1 MSILLC
7 AATELEIRPTA
18 EFLQKEKLPIEVL
31 VTGVGLAAA
40 MYGITRAILHKRP
53 FVVVQAGVAGA
64 LDRTL
69 ELGRVV
75 AVRSE
80 FTGDEGVEENGSFRS
95 LFDMGLAGGDQFPYA
110 GRKLL
115 NNGPLIKECGL
126 PLVDGV
132 TVNEI
137 STNSNRIDYYR
148 SMGASS
154 ESLEGAALHY
164 AGLMENISFLQ
175 LRSFSNFIGERDKS
189 KWMMAEAIANLNLYL
204 QKLIKTLT

>member
-18 EFLQKEKLPIEVL
+18 EFLRKEGLPVEVV

-40 MYGITRAILHKRP
+40 MYRITRAVLDRKPSMVI
-53 FVVVQAGVAGA
+53 QAGVAGS
-64 LDRTL
+64 LDEKL
-69 ELGRVV
+69 ELGQTV

-80 FTGDEGVEENGSFRS
+80 IIGDEGVEENGRFRS
-95 LFDMGLAGGDQFPYA
+95 LFELGLAGPDEPPYT
-110 GRKLL
+110 GRKLV
-115 NNGPLIKECGL
+115 NKGYLIEQSGL

-137 STNSNRIDYYR
+137 STNRNRIEYYR
-148 SMGASS
+148 SLGASS

-164 AGLMENISFLQ
+164 VALMENIPFLQ

-204 QKLIKTLT
+204 QKLIKNLT

>member
-7 AATELEIRPTA
+7 AATGLEIRPTA
-18 EFLQKEKLPIEVL
+18 EFLRNERLPVEVV

-40 MYGITRAILHKRP
+40 VYRITRAVLDRKPSLVI
-53 FVVVQAGVAGA
+53 QAGVAGA
-64 LDRTL
+64 LDEKL
-69 ELGRVV
+69 ELAQTV

-80 FTGDEGVEENGSFRS
+80 IIGDEGVEENGRFQS
-95 LFDMGLAGGDQFPYA
+95 LFGMGLAGPDEPPYT
-110 GRKLL
+110 GSKLV
-115 NNGPLIKECGL
+115 NDGPLIGRCGL

-137 STNSNRIDYYR
+137 STDQDRIEYYR
-148 SMGASS
+148 SLGASS

-164 AGLMENISFLQ
+164 VALMENIPFLQ

-189 KWMMAEAIANLNLYL
+189 KWMMAEAIGNLNLHL
-204 QKLIKTLT
+204 QKLIKTYT

>member
-18 EFLQKEKLPIEVL
+18 EFLGNKGLPVEVV

-40 MYGITRAILHKRP
+40 VYRITRAALERKPSMMI
-53 FVVVQAGVAGA
+53 QAGVAGT
-64 LDRTL
+64 LDQKL
-69 ELGRVV
+69 ELGQTV

-80 FTGDEGVEENGSFRS
+80 IIGDEGVDENGRFRS
-95 LFDMGLAGGDQFPYA
+95 LFELGLVGPDEFPYA
-110 GRKLL
+110 GRKLV
-115 NNGPLIKECGL
+115 NEGPLIGQSGL

-137 STNSNRIDYYR
+137 STNRNRIEYYR
-148 SMGASS
+148 SLGASS
-154 ESLEGAALHY
+154 ESLEGAGLHY
-164 AGLMENISFLQ
+164 VALMENIPFLQ

-189 KWMMAEAIANLNLYL
+189 KWMMAEAIANLNLHL

>member
-18 EFLQKEKLPIEVL
+18 EFLRKEGLPVEVV

-40 MYGITRAILHKRP
+40 VYRITRAALDRKPSVMI
-53 FVVVQAGVAGA
+53 QAGVAGS
-64 LDRTL
+64 LDPKL
-69 ELGRVV
+69 ELGRTV

-80 FTGDEGVEENGSFRS
+80 IIGDEGVEENGSFRS
-95 LFDMGLAGGDQFPYA
+95 LFRLGLAGPDEFPYT
-110 GRKLL
+110 GGKLV
-115 NNGPLIKECGL
+115 NGGALIGQTGL
-126 PLVDGV
+126 PLADGV

-137 STNSNRIDYYR
+137 STSRGRIEYYR
-148 SMGASS
+148 SLGASS

-164 AGLMENISFLQ
+164 VALLEGIPFLQ

-189 KWMMAEAIANLNLYL
+189 KWMMAEAIANLNLHL
-204 QKLIKTLT
+204 QKLIKTLI

>member
-18 EFLQKEKLPIEVL
+18 EFLGNEDLPVEVV
-31 VTGVGLAAA
+31 VTGIGLAAA
-40 MYGITRAILHKRP
+40 VYRITRAVLDKRP
-53 FVVVQAGVAGA
+53 SMVIQAGVAGA
-64 LDRTL
+64 LDNDL
-69 ELGRVV
+69 VLGQTV

-80 FTGDEGVEENGSFRS
+80 IIGDEGVEENGRFRS
-95 LFDMGLAGGDQFPYA
+95 LFELGLAGPDKQPYT
-110 GRKLL
+110 GKRLV
-115 NNGPLIKECGL
+115 NDGPLLKQSGL

-137 STNSNRIDYYR
+137 STNRERIEYYR
-148 SMGASS
+148 SLGASS

-164 AGLMENISFLQ
+164 VALMENIPFLQ

-189 KWMMAEAIANLNLYL
+189 KWMMAEAIANLNLHL
-204 QKLIKTLT
+204 QKLIKTFT

>member
-18 EFLQKEKLPIEVL
+18 EFLGKEGIPVEVV

-40 MYGITRAILHKRP
+40 MYRITRAALDRKPSMMI
-53 FVVVQAGVAGA
+53 QAGVAGA
-64 LDRTL
+64 LDQKL
-69 ELGRVV
+69 ELGQTV

-80 FTGDEGVEENGSFRS
+80 IIGDEGVEENGRFQS
-95 LFDMGLAGGDQFPYA
+95 LFEMGLAGPDEFPFT
-110 GRKLL
+110 GRKLV
-115 NNGPLIKECGL
+115 NDGALIRQSGL
-126 PLVDGV
+126 PLAEGV

-137 STNSNRIDYYR
+137 STNRNRIEYYR
-148 SMGASS
+148 SLGASC

-164 AGLMENISFLQ
+164 VALMEGIPFLQ
-175 LRSFSNFIGERDKS
+175 LRSFSNFVGERDKS

-204 QKLIKTLT
+204 QKLIKTLI